1 MLGIDFALWARS
13 IEMIGAGIA
22 TVVVNVQVVVVPL
35 LAWLVFRERVPVRFV
50 LAVPFLFAGVALAG
64 GALFGGGET
73 DRSMWGTLLALAAG
87 LAYGTYLFVAGRAG
101 SERRASSQVFVSTLV
116 AGVVGTSVGSL
127 WGPVDLTPGWPALG
141 WLAMLALSGQVLGW
155 VLIGIGL
162 PPAPVRGRRDAVARS
177 ARAGDGGWRSP
188 SCTSAPL
195 SSSRS
200 DARSW
205 SPPSGSSAAHRR
217 PPSGTT
223 GRRHPHRSIPSR
235 YPPAPAP
242 CAHPPTWG
250 HAAAHSRVHRCN
262 SLWPSA
268 ILHSR
273 AAHRA
278 AAPDN
283 PYHAPSPRL
292 RPGADARHRRPPAD
306 RHRMGGGDEVGRR
319 THGGDVRRRA
329 VPAPQPQR
337 QGRLRDLP
345 GADDRAVGAG
355 SRPSDGR
362 RRRNRRARPAD
373 RGAVV
378 PPGCRAASTWRNRRP
393 R

>member
-1 MLGIDFALWARS
+1 MLTGRPLENSSMTSGPRLPPVLVARPRFTVTPVDPRVTVLAGAAATSLTAGLIKLSGVSPATSTLFRCAFALPVLGLLALHEIRRHGGISRRVLATQALGGAMLGIDFALWARS

-162 PPAPVRGRRDAVARS
+162 PRLPSEVGATLLLAQPVLAMGVAIALVHERPTLVQSIGCAVVVA
-177 ARAGDGGWRSP
+177 AVWFV
-188 SCTSAPL
+188 
-195 SSSRS
+195 SR
-200 DARSW
+200 
-205 SPPSGSSAAHRR
+205 
-217 PPSGTT
+217 
-223 GRRHPHRSIPSR
+223 
-235 YPPAPAP
+235 APATP
-242 CAHPPTWG
+242 ERHDRQAPPPQIDPI
-250 HAAAHSRVHRCN
+250 
-262 SLWPSA
+262 SLSTRP
-268 ILHSR
+268 R
-273 AAHRA
+273 AVC
-278 AAPDN
+278 
-283 PYHAPSPRL
+283 
-292 RPGADARHRRPPAD
+292 PPAD
-306 RHRMGGGDEVGRR
+306 
-319 THGGDVRRRA
+319 
-329 VPAPQPQR
+329 
-337 QGRLRDLP
+337 L
-345 GADDRAVGAG
+345 GAR
-355 SRPSDGR
+355 
-362 RRRNRRARPAD
+362 
-373 RGAVV
+373 RGAQQ
-378 PPGCRAASTWRNRRP
+378 STSV
-393 R
+393 